1 MMAHTVI
8 NDPLLALRLK
18 NGDSVFVDIKS
29 VDLKMLSGKEWPDD
43 LEGTLLTR
51 VTVSD
56 GCAIINVLSQYS
68 REELLGILDQLDS

>member
-29 VDLKMLSGKEWPDD
+29 VDLKMLSAEEWPDD